1 MLSWISADF
10 FARSPVLI
18 FPLIALVIFSGVFL
32 GEIWRVLRTHG
43 KHFERLARM
52 PLEGDGHD

>member
-10 FARSPVLI
+10 FARSPVLV

-32 GEIWRVLRTHG
+32 GEIWRVLRTHD
-43 KHFERLARM
+43 KHFEQLARM
-52 PLEGDGHD
+52 PLEREGHD